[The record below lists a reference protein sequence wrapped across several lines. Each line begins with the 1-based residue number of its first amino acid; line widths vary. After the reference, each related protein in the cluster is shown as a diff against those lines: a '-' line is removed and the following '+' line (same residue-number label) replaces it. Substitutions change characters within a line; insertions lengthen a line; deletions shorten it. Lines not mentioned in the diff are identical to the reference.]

1 MYYYLEHHLTLDWEV
16 IGLRSLG
23 SGSMC
28 PHGRW
33 LSRLESSTS
42 LGFSNTKPAVRCSPS
57 AEACGGCNFSTE
69 SWSQQP
75 MCGGSARARTK
86 RYATKVGHERH
97 LGLLSALR
105 LEPDPQITGQTP
117 RCAKSNRP
125 NSSHLETLP
134 TDQTPSIKENLWA
147 FYQTRTAVNWLVT
160 TVLHII
166 LAI

>member
-16 IGLRSLG
+16 IGVRSLG

-42 LGFSNTKPAVRCSPS
+42 LSFSKAKPAVRCSPS

-86 RYATKVGHERH
+86 RYVTIVVTKDIWDFSR
-97 LGLLSALR
+97 LCAWSQILR
-105 LEPDPQITGQTP
+105 LQGKLQGVP
-117 RCAKSNRP
+117 S
-125 NSSHLETLP
+125 L
-134 TDQTPSIKENLWA
+134 TDQILLTWNLYPLTRPRQLKRTCEHFIKPGL
-147 FYQTRTAVNWLVT
+147 QLTDL
-160 TVLHII
+160 
-166 LAI
+166 